1 MHDMLYVKIMV
12 QFIFLSSKLFQM
24 KRADVLS
31 SKVHCCLRFQNSFCT
46 AKFLLFI
53 SWKGGCFKG
62 H

>member
-24 KRADVLS
+24 KRVEVLS

-46 AKFLLFI
+46 TKFLLFI
-53 SWKGGCFKG
+53 S
-62 H
+62 